1 MDLLEKIVL
10 TKTKMSNIKYDF
22 NVYQSASDLKS
33 TDYQIKTVTWNEQ
46 QDDVILTPV
55 IVGMYD

>member
-1 MDLLEKIVL
+1 
-10 TKTKMSNIKYDF
+10 MSNIKYDF